1 MRPIHALLVCLIM
14 TVSAVAGGAKA
25 TEFKYK
31 EARAAVRGYGEAVKK
46 AERDYAAA
54 LRQAE
59 RDYLVGLEGALKAAM
74 ERGDLDEA
82 NKIDAAVKKVEATTK
97 TKTKI
102 KTSAPATVAFAMGKP
117 NFSAVLLGTW
127 SFPNGT
133 TLTFFADGTY
143 TRSWDKKAKPGTW
156 KHLGGK
162 KFQVGKD
169 IVILSEDLKSFANP
183 NPKAK
188 EQIIRKVTPIAL
200 PVDAS
205 RR

>member
-1 MRPIHALLVCLIM
+1 MRRFQALLIIIILSSS
-14 TVSAVAGGAKA
+14 VSVLAGGTKA

-46 AERDYAAA
+46 AERNYAAA

-59 RDYLVGLEGALKAAM
+59 RDYLVGLEAALKAAM
-74 ERGDLDEA
+74 ERGDLEES
-82 NKIDAAVKKVEATTK
+82 NKIDAAIKGIESASKPKASSPIATP
-97 TKTKI
+97 
-102 KTSAPATVAFAMGKP
+102 SATQEP
-117 NFSAVLLGTW
+117 NLSTALLGSW
-127 SFPNGT
+127 RYPNGT

-169 IVILSEDLKSFANP
+169 IVTLSEDLKSFPNP
-183 NPKAK
+183 NAKARG
-188 EQIIRKVTPIAL
+188 QIIRKVTPIAL
-200 PVDAS
+200 PADAS